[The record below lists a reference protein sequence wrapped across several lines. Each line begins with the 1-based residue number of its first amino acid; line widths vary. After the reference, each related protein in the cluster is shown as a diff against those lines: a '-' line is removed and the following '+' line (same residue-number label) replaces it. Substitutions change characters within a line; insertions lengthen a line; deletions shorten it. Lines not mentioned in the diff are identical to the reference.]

1 MLNQYK
7 LLIFLMLKIFCLIF
21 IFLGCSNN
29 KKSNLKIEKIPLEIK
44 FDRFDLKFASVNN
57 KRFQNLKKNYNFL
70 FPSQFPDS
78 VWMKRKD
85 DSIQIMLQN
94 EVNKV
99 FPNLDKLEK
108 ESENIYKHLIYNFPS
123 IKVPKFLTL
132 INNVDYQSKVIFTDT
147 IILISLDTFLGSTN
161 KIYNGIPNYIKSDM
175 DKSRFGSILV
185 DKIASS
191 IIEAPINR
199 FFLDRI
205 IYKGKILLLK
215 DFIIPLSS
223 DETKIGY
230 NKEQINWAMQNEEYV
245 WKYFIGNELLFKTD
259 DDLIDRFII
268 PAPFSKFYLEI
279 DNESPGKIGQWIGWQ
294 ILRSFRKKNP
304 SIKISDILNMSS
316 EELFKKAN
324 YKP

>member
-1 MLNQYK
+1 MLNHFK
-7 LLIFLMLKIFCLIF
+7 LLVFLILNIFCLIF
-21 IFLGCSNN
+21 IFLGCSDN
-29 KKSNLKIEKIPLEIK
+29 KKINSEIEKIPLDIK
-44 FDRFDLKFASVNN
+44 FDRFDLKFASIEKNE
-57 KRFQNLKKNYNFL
+57 FQKFKKKYNYL
-70 FPSQFPDS
+70 FPSQFSDS
-78 VWMKRKD
+78 VWLKRKND
-85 DSIQIMLQN
+85 TIQIMLQN
-94 EVNKV
+94 EVNKI
-99 FPNLDKLEK
+99 FPTLSNIEK
-108 ESENIYKHLIYNFPS
+108 EAENIFKHLIYNFPS

-132 INNVDYQSKVIFTDT
+132 INNVDYQNKVIFSDT
-147 IILISLDTFLGSTN
+147 IVLISLDTFLGSKN

-175 DKSRFGSILV
+175 DKNRFGSILV

-191 IIEAPINR
+191 IIKSPSSR

-215 DFIIPLSS
+215 DFVIPLSS
-223 DETKIGY
+223 DEIKIGY
-230 NKEQINWAMQNEEYV
+230 SNEQLNWAKQNEEYI
-245 WKYFIGNELLFKTD
+245 WKYFIENELLFKTD

-304 SIKISDILNMSS
+304 TLKISEILKLSY
-316 EELFKKAN
+316 EEIFKEAN

>member
-7 LLIFLMLKIFCLIF
+7 LLIFLMSSIFCLIF
-21 IFLGCSNN
+21 IFLACSDS
-29 KKSNLKIEKIPLEIK
+29 KKIDSQIEKISLEIK
-44 FDRFDLKFASVNN
+44 FDRFDLKFASI
-57 KRFQNLKKNYNFL
+57 KKKEFQNFKNKYNYL
-70 FPSQFPDS
+70 FPSQFSDS
-78 VWMKRKD
+78 VWLKRKND
-85 DSIQIMLQN
+85 TIQIMLQN
-94 EVNKV
+94 EVNKI
-99 FPNLDKLEK
+99 FPTLSKIEK

-123 IKVPKFLTL
+123 MKVPKFLTL
-132 INNVDYQSKVIFTDT
+132 VNNVDYQNKIIFRDT
-147 IILISLDTFLGSTN
+147 IVLISLDTFLGSTN
-161 KIYNGIPNYIKSDM
+161 TLYHGIPNYIRSDM

-191 IIEAPINR
+191 IIKPPISR

-215 DFIIPLSS
+215 DFVIPLSS
-223 DETKIGY
+223 DEIKIGY
-230 NKEQINWAMQNEEYV
+230 SDEQINWAKQNEEYV
-245 WKYFIGNELLFKTD
+245 WKYFIGKELLFKTD

-279 DNESPGKIGQWIGWQ
+279 DKESPGKIGQWIGWQ

-304 SIKISDILNMSS
+304 SLKISEILKLSS
-316 EELFKKAN
+316 EELFKEAN

>member
-1 MLNQYK
+1 MR
-7 LLIFLMLKIFCLIF
+7 
-21 IFLGCSNN
+21 CSNN
-29 KKSNLKIEKIPLEIK
+29 KKINSEIEKIPLEIK
-44 FDRFDLKFASVNN
+44 FDRFDLKFISIN
-57 KRFQNLKKNYNFL
+57 KKGFQKFKNKYDFL
-70 FPSQFPDS
+70 FPSKFHDS
-78 VWMKRKD
+78 IWMKRKN

-94 EVNKV
+94 EVNIV
-99 FPNLDKLEK
+99 FPNMNELEK

-123 IKVPKFLTL
+123 LKVPKFLTL
-132 INNVDYQSKVIFTDT
+132 INNVDYQSKIIFTDS

-161 KIYNGIPNYIKSDM
+161 KLCNGIPNYIKSDM

-191 IIEAPINR
+191 IIKAPRSR

-215 DFIIPLSS
+215 DFVIPLSS

-230 NKEQINWAMQNEEYV
+230 SKEQINWAKQNEEYI
-245 WKYFIGNELLFKTD
+245 WKYFIENELLFETD

-304 SIKISDILNMSS
+304 SLKISDILNLPS

>member
-7 LLIFLMLKIFCLIF
+7 LLIFLMLNIICLIF
-21 IFLGCSNN
+21 IFFGCTN
-29 KKSNLKIEKIPLEIK
+29 KKKINLEIEKIPLKIK
-44 FDRFDLKFASVNN
+44 FDRFDLKFANVN
-57 KRFQNLKKNYNFL
+57 KKEFQNFKKKYDFL
-70 FPSQFPDS
+70 FPIQFPDS
-78 VWMKRKD
+78 LWIKRKD
-85 DSIQIMLQN
+85 DSIQTMLQN

-99 FPNLDKLEK
+99 FPNMDKLEK

-123 IKVPKFLTL
+123 TKVPKFLTL
-132 INNVDYQSKVIFTDT
+132 INNVDYQSKIIFTDT

-175 DKSRFGSILV
+175 DKSRFKSILV
-185 DKIASS
+185 DKIAGS
-191 IIEAPINR
+191 IIEPPINR

-230 NKEQINWAMQNEEYV
+230 NKEQINWAVQNEEYI
-245 WKYFIGNELLFKTD
+245 WKYFVGNELLFKTD

-304 SIKISDILNMSS
+304 SVKISDILNLSS

>member
-1 MLNQYK
+1 MR
-7 LLIFLMLKIFCLIF
+7 
-21 IFLGCSNN
+21 CSNN
-29 KKSNLKIEKIPLEIK
+29 KKINSEIEKIPLEIK
-44 FDRFDLKFASVNN
+44 FDRFDLKFISVNKKGFQKFKN
-57 KRFQNLKKNYNFL
+57 KYDFL
-70 FPSQFPDS
+70 FPSKFPDS
-78 VWMKRKD
+78 IWMKRKN
-85 DSIQIMLQN
+85 DSIQIMLQK
-94 EVNKV
+94 EVNIV
-99 FPNLDKLEK
+99 FPNMNELEK

-123 IKVPKFLTL
+123 LKVPKFLTL
-132 INNVDYQSKVIFTDT
+132 INNVDYQSKIIFTDS

-161 KIYNGIPNYIKSDM
+161 KLYNGIPNYIKSDM

-191 IIEAPINR
+191 IIKAPRSR

-215 DFIIPLSS
+215 DFVIPLSS

-230 NKEQINWAMQNEEYV
+230 SKEQINWAKQNEEYI
-245 WKYFIGNELLFKTD
+245 WKYFIENELLFETD

-294 ILRSFRKKNP
+294 ILRSFRKK
-304 SIKISDILNMSS
+304 IHHLKFQI
-316 EELFKKAN
+316 F
-324 YKP
+324 

>member
-44 FDRFDLKFASVNN
+44 FDRFDLKFASVNS

-108 ESENIYKHLIYNFPS
+108 ESENIYKHLIFNFPS

>member
-7 LLIFLMLKIFCLIF
+7 LLIFPMLIIFCLIL

-29 KKSNLKIEKIPLEIK
+29 KKINTEIEKIPLEIK
-44 FDRFDLKFASVNN
+44 FDRFDLKFASVN
-57 KRFQNLKKNYNFL
+57 KKGFQNFKNKYNFL

-78 VWMKRKD
+78 IWMKRKN

-94 EVNKV
+94 EVNKI
-99 FPNLDKLEK
+99 FPNINILEK
-108 ESENIYKHLIYNFPS
+108 ESENIYKHLIYNFPLT
-123 IKVPKFLTL
+123 KVPKFLTL
-132 INNVDYQSKVIFTDT
+132 INNVDYQNKIIFTDS

-161 KIYNGIPNYIKSDM
+161 KIYQGIPNFIKSDM

-191 IIEAPINR
+191 IIKTPDSR

-215 DFIIPLSS
+215 DFVIPSS
-223 DETKIGY
+223 TDETKIGY
-230 NKEQINWAMQNEEYV
+230 SKEQINWAKQNEEYI

-294 ILRSFRKKNP
+294 ILRSFRKKYP
-304 SIKISDILNMSS
+304 SLKISDILNLPS

>member
-1 MLNQYK
+1 MR
-7 LLIFLMLKIFCLIF
+7 
-21 IFLGCSNN
+21 CSNN
-29 KKSNLKIEKIPLEIK
+29 KKINSEIEKIPLEIK
-44 FDRFDLKFASVNN
+44 FDRFDLKFISVNKKGFQKFKN
-57 KRFQNLKKNYNFL
+57 KYDFL
-70 FPSQFPDS
+70 FPSKFPDS
-78 VWMKRKD
+78 IWMKRKN
-85 DSIQIMLQN
+85 DSIQIMLQK
-94 EVNKV
+94 EVNIV
-99 FPNLDKLEK
+99 FPNMNELEK

-123 IKVPKFLTL
+123 LKVPKFLTL
-132 INNVDYQSKVIFTDT
+132 INNVDYQSKIIFTDS

-161 KIYNGIPNYIKSDM
+161 KLYNGIPNYIKSDM

-191 IIEAPINR
+191 IIKAPRSR

-215 DFIIPLSS
+215 DFVIPLSS

-230 NKEQINWAMQNEEYV
+230 SKEQINWAKQNEEYI
-245 WKYFIGNELLFKTD
+245 WKYFIENELLFETD

-304 SIKISDILNMSS
+304 SLKISDILNLPS

>member
-1 MLNQYK
+1 MR
-7 LLIFLMLKIFCLIF
+7 
-21 IFLGCSNN
+21 CSNN
-29 KKSNLKIEKIPLEIK
+29 KKINSEIEKIPLEIK
-44 FDRFDLKFASVNN
+44 FDRFDLKFISVNKKGFQKFKN
-57 KRFQNLKKNYNFL
+57 KYDFL
-70 FPSQFPDS
+70 FPSKFPDS
-78 VWMKRKD
+78 IWMKRKN

-94 EVNKV
+94 EVNIV
-99 FPNLDKLEK
+99 FPNMNELEK

-132 INNVDYQSKVIFTDT
+132 INNVDYQSKIIFTDS

-161 KIYNGIPNYIKSDM
+161 KLYNGIPNYIKSDM

-191 IIEAPINR
+191 IIKAPRSR

-205 IYKGKILLLK
+205 MYKGKILLLK
-215 DFIIPLSS
+215 DFVIPLSS

-230 NKEQINWAMQNEEYV
+230 SKEQINWAKQNEEYI
-245 WKYFIGNELLFKTD
+245 WKYFIENELLFETD

-304 SIKISDILNMSS
+304 SLKISDILNLPS

>member
-57 KRFQNLKKNYNFL
+57 KKFQNLKKKYNFL

>member
-1 MLNQYK
+1 MR
-7 LLIFLMLKIFCLIF
+7 
-21 IFLGCSNN
+21 CSNN
-29 KKSNLKIEKIPLEIK
+29 KKINSEIEKIPLEIK
-44 FDRFDLKFASVNN
+44 FDRFDLKFISVNKKGFQKFKN
-57 KRFQNLKKNYNFL
+57 KYDFL
-70 FPSQFPDS
+70 FPSKFPDS
-78 VWMKRKD
+78 IWMKRKN

-94 EVNKV
+94 EVDIV
-99 FPNLDKLEK
+99 FPNMNKLEK

-123 IKVPKFLTL
+123 LKVPKFLTL
-132 INNVDYQSKVIFTDT
+132 INNVDYQSKIIFTDS

-161 KIYNGIPNYIKSDM
+161 KLYNGIPNYIKSDM

-191 IIEAPINR
+191 IIKAPRSR

-205 IYKGKILLLK
+205 MYKGKILLLK
-215 DFIIPLSS
+215 DFVIPLSS

-230 NKEQINWAMQNEEYV
+230 SKEQINWAKQNEEYI
-245 WKYFIGNELLFKTD
+245 WKYFIENELLFETD

-304 SIKISDILNMSS
+304 SLKISDILNLPS

>member
-1 MLNQYK
+1 
-7 LLIFLMLKIFCLIF
+7 MLKIFCLIF

-29 KKSNLKIEKIPLEIK
+29 KKSNLEIEKIPLEIK
-44 FDRFDLKFASVNN
+44 FDRFDLEFASVNN
-57 KRFQNLKKNYNFL
+57 KGFQNLKNKYNFL

-78 VWMKRKD
+78 LWMKRKN

-94 EVNKV
+94 EVNKI
-99 FPNLDKLEK
+99 FPNIDKLEK
-108 ESENIYKHLIYNFPS
+108 ESENIYKHLIYYFPS

-191 IIEAPINR
+191 IIEAPSNR

-230 NKEQINWAMQNEEYV
+230 NKEQIDWVIQNEEYI

>member
-1 MLNQYK
+1 MR
-7 LLIFLMLKIFCLIF
+7 
-21 IFLGCSNN
+21 CSNN
-29 KKSNLKIEKIPLEIK
+29 KKINSEIEKIPLEIK
-44 FDRFDLKFASVNN
+44 FDRFDLKFISVNKKGFQKFKN
-57 KRFQNLKKNYNFL
+57 KYDFL
-70 FPSQFPDS
+70 FPSKFPDS
-78 VWMKRKD
+78 IWMKRKN

-94 EVNKV
+94 EVNIV
-99 FPNLDKLEK
+99 FPNMNELEK

-123 IKVPKFLTL
+123 LKVPKFLTL
-132 INNVDYQSKVIFTDT
+132 INNVDYQSKIIFTDS

-161 KIYNGIPNYIKSDM
+161 KLYSDM

-191 IIEAPINR
+191 IIKAPRSR

-215 DFIIPLSS
+215 DFVIPLSS

-230 NKEQINWAMQNEEYV
+230 SKEQINWAKQNEEYI
-245 WKYFIGNELLFKTD
+245 WKYFIENELLFETD

-304 SIKISDILNMSS
+304 SLKISDILNLPS

>member
-1 MLNQYK
+1 MVCSSIK
-7 LLIFLMLKIFCLIF
+7 KIN
-21 IFLGCSNN
+21 SE
-29 KKSNLKIEKIPLEIK
+29 IEKIPLEIK
-44 FDRFDLKFASVNN
+44 FDRFDLKFISVNKKGFQKFKN
-57 KRFQNLKKNYNFL
+57 KYDFL
-70 FPSQFPDS
+70 FPSKFPDS
-78 VWMKRKD
+78 IWMKRKN

-94 EVNKV
+94 EVNIV
-99 FPNLDKLEK
+99 FPNMNELEK

-132 INNVDYQSKVIFTDT
+132 INNVDYQSKIIFTDS

-161 KIYNGIPNYIKSDM
+161 KLYNGIPNYIKSDM

-191 IIEAPINR
+191 IIKAPRSR

-205 IYKGKILLLK
+205 MYKGKILLLK
-215 DFIIPLSS
+215 DFVIPLSS

-230 NKEQINWAMQNEEYV
+230 SKEQINWAKQNEEYI
-245 WKYFIGNELLFKTD
+245 WKYFIENELLFETD

-304 SIKISDILNMSS
+304 SLKISDILNLPS